1 MHAED
6 MKMSKNNLAP
16 VVLFCYN
23 RLDCLKK
30 TVEALQKN
38 ELAQESD
45 LFIYSDGLKPGDD
58 SGAVFGVREYLKT
71 ISGFKSIHITEA
83 ETNKGLANSIVD
95 GVTEIVNQYG
105 RIIVLEDDL
114 VTSPYF
120 LSFMNEALDLYADDD
135 RVCCIHGYSPKTKQ
149 PLPKTYFLKG
159 ADCWGWATWA
169 RGWAVF
175 HQDIDRFLDAFQDKK
190 LRYELEFNGA
200 YPYYQMLLDR
210 KHGLNNSWAISW
222 LCSAFL
228 AGKLCLYSGIILVQ
242 HIGISGTH
250 CKTEQMMSAPCSLKN
265 PCPITKIPVEV
276 SQEAYQ
282 AYSTFYKRKP
292 LIAFFCW
299 IAMKTMPSFLFDFCR
314 KVKHKL
320 LS

>member
-1 MHAED
+1 
-6 MKMSKNNLAP
+6 MSTELAP
-16 VVLFCYN
+16 IVLFCYN
-23 RLDCLKK
+23 RLDYLKE
-30 TVEALQKN
+30 TIDALLKN
-38 ELAQESD
+38 ELASESD
-45 LFIYSDGLKPGDD
+45 LFIYSDGSKPGDD
-58 SGAVFGVREYLKT
+58 SPAVYGVREYLKT
-71 ISGFKSIHITEA
+71 ISGFKNIHITEA
-83 ETNKGLANSIVD
+83 KTNKGLANSIID
-95 GVTEIVNQYG
+95 GVTEIVNRFG
-105 RIIVLEDDL
+105 KIIVLEDDL

-135 RVCCIHGYSPKTKQ
+135 QVCCIHGYSPKTKQ

-159 ADCWGWATWA
+159 ADCLGWATWA

-210 KHGLNNSWAISW
+210 KHGLNSSWAISW

-242 HIGISGTH
+242 HIGVSGTH
-250 CKTEQMMSAPCSLKN
+250 CNSNQMLSDSCSMEN
-265 PCPITKIPVEV
+265 PCPITKIPLEV
-276 SQEAYQ
+276 SQEAFQ
-282 AYSTFYKRKP
+282 AYSAFYKKRSVIDI
-292 LIAFFCW
+292 LRR

-314 KVKHKL
+314 KMKHIL